1 MAEEVPD
8 SYPASCKTRAA
19 LQNFDMSVF
28 SEDFT
33 NKKIAKEVRD
43 LASKLEH
50 SKCLSENHGFDNY
63 GPIPKVTIVKEPDSI
78 NKDVANEKN
87 RSMFT
92 PKMLGLNT
100 PEQDLHNLGE
110 FERLTSK

>member
-1 MAEEVPD
+1 M
-8 SYPASCKTRAA
+8 
-19 LQNFDMSVF
+19 
-28 SEDFT
+28 
-33 NKKIAKEVRD
+33 RD

-50 SKCLSENHGFDNY
+50 SNCLSENHGFDNY

-110 FERLTSK
+110 FGKSVKNSIMFCRVQRDSLQNKSIS

>member
-1 MAEEVPD
+1 M
-8 SYPASCKTRAA
+8 
-19 LQNFDMSVF
+19 
-28 SEDFT
+28 
-33 NKKIAKEVRD
+33 RD

-50 SKCLSENHGFDNY
+50 SNCLSENHGFDNY

-110 FERLTSK
+110 FGKSVKMTLILPCSERLTSK